1 MGRSINYCT
10 VRQLLQGLNVYV
22 GDIGSVLLDGHV
34 HFSHWTNA
42 CGHITSASIAMCF
55 YRGAAIVCKRGQ
67 QAIDLFIP
75 VLLNSE
81 TNWWKKDGGLPIYAT
96 DTDDETSDSD
106 YFLPASWTVDQTKF
120 VLDNFSGI
128 LIQVKNRKG
137 PRRGDVKKCHDKIQR
152 MANQIFETGS
162 MNKPCVSLYMQLGG
176 KRLFEG
182 MDQVEMCSD
191 TLRVSLIVPEQ
202 YGYYNPEREGLKLLV
217 KYSYDDII
225 DGLFA
230 NDDNARPFDEIDSVF
245 F

>member
-1 MGRSINYCT
+1 ME
-10 VRQLLQGLNVYV
+10 
-22 GDIGSVLLDGHV
+22 HV

-81 TNWWKKDGGLPIYAT
+81 IIWWKKDGGLPIYAT
-96 DTDDETSDSD
+96 DADDETGDSD
-106 YFLPASWTVDQTKF
+106 YYLPASWTVDKTKF

-128 LIQVKNRKG
+128 LIQVKNRKE
-137 PRRGDVKKCHDKIQR
+137 PRPGDVKKCHDKIQKV
-152 MANQIFETGS
+152 ANQNFETGS
-162 MNKPCVSLYMQLGG
+162 MSKPCVSLYMQLGG
-176 KRLFEG
+176 KGSFKG

-191 TLRVSLIVPEQ
+191 TLRVSLIGLKQ
-202 YGYYNPEREGLKLLV
+202 YGYNNPEREGLKLLV
-217 KYSYDDII
+217 KYSYGDII
-225 DGLFA
+225 DGRLFA
-230 NDDNARPFDEIDSVF
+230 NDDNARPFDEIDSGF